1 MAPVGYQMTEKYD
14 GNWQESLSEETRQMI
29 NDASFKTWQKFF
41 DELTLTPAERRRRD
55 RNELGKRLRLIATD
69 MELSGQGSDAFV
81 LMLAA
86 AELTDHE

>member
-1 MAPVGYQMTEKYD
+1 MTEKYD
-14 GNWQESLSEETRQMI
+14 GPWQDSLSEETRQMI
-29 NDASFKTWQKFF
+29 NDASFQTWQKFF

>member
-1 MAPVGYQMTEKYD
+1 MNPTNLFDYHLGEQLAQQGMATAIHNAG
-14 GNWQESLSEETRQMI
+14 
-29 NDASFKTWQKFF
+29 KTWQKFF
-41 DELTLTPAERRRRD
+41 DELALTPAERRRRD

>member
-1 MAPVGYQMTEKYD
+1 
-14 GNWQESLSEETRQMI
+14 MI

-86 AELTDHE
+86 AELTGHE